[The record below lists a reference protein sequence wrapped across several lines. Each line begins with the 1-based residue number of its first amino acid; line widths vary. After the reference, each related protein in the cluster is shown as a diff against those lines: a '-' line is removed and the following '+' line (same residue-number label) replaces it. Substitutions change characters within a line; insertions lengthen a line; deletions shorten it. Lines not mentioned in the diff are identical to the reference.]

1 MVAQIALM
9 ILHFN
14 NTPED
19 TEYKQKFGIKL
30 LMDIILNAFLYFT
43 HLNCHI
49 PDLIMIYFLSDF
61 LIISDL
67 ISWEQMKTKI
77 QSSLKHDQ

>member
-19 TEYKQKFGIKL
+19 TEYSLG
-30 LMDIILNAFLYFT
+30 
-43 HLNCHI
+43 
-49 PDLIMIYFLSDF
+49 LSY
-61 LIISDL
+61 LWI
-67 ISWEQMKTKI
+67 
-77 QSSLKHDQ
+77 